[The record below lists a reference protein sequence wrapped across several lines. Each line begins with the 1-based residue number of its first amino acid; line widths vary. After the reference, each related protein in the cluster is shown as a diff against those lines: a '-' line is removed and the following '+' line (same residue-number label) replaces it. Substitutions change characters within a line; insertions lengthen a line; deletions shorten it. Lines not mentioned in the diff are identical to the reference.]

1 MQSGRRREI
10 NSSAAFKLIKR
21 RAGKR
26 EVSNIDFATPVDMQ
40 AISGIFVGPPINN
53 EEDLN
58 IDILSINRFDE
69 RQFEEEYK

>member
-1 MQSGRRREI
+1 
-10 NSSAAFKLIKR
+10 
-21 RAGKR
+21 
-26 EVSNIDFATPVDMQ
+26 MQ
-40 AISGIFVGPPINN
+40 AITGILVGPPINN